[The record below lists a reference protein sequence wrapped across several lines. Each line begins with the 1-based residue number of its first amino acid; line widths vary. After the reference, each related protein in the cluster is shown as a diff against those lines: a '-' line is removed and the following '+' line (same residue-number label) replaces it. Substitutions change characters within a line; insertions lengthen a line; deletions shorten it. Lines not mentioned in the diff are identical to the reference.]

1 MRARVLLRVAGK
13 SILRNKLRSLL
24 TMLGIIIGVAAVL
37 VMVAIGRGAQRQIQS
52 RIDSLGTNMIVVT
65 PGSTQQAGVSQGA
78 GSFNRLTVDDVEK
91 LQREALSV
99 AAVTPVIMT
108 RTQAVGGQG
117 NWRTTI
123 YGVNADY
130 PAIRDWPLV
139 AGTFFSMADQR
150 SMRKVAVIGATIAN
164 TLFTG
169 EDPVGRQIR
178 LRNVPFDIIGVLGAK
193 GLTPDGFD
201 QDDVVVAPYTTVQSR
216 LAGRQFIGQILA
228 SAFSPGDVPQAQED
242 AALILR
248 ESHGLADWEPDDFT
262 VRNQADL
269 AEAAQGTTKV
279 MTTLLLAI
287 ASVSL
292 LVGGIGIMNIMLVS
306 VTERT
311 REIGIRMA
319 IGARGSDVLV
329 QFLVEAVVMSI
340 VGGALG
346 VALGYAVAAIVSG
359 ATGWSTDIAPE
370 TVLLGLGFSAAVGIF
385 FGFWPARKASR
396 MDPIDAL
403 RYE

>member
-164 TLFTG
+164 TLFPG